1 MILGLTGMD
10 PEDVQHTLVSLY
22 GDSSSPSSP
31 SSSSLPPPTRTQI
44 RELILARVPS
54 VLSPSALQVLVEA
67 ILALEIDTPSSPES
81 PPTSPL
87 IRQTPTR
94 ARIHAVLAP
103 IRPSHLTPPSPILDL
118 ILTSLNTSPH
128 DLDALP
134 STLDDLVSILN
145 TIVEVGGE
153 PSILALEQASPAIAA
168 LSAQLRIDTIM
179 ARLASASPTPGSLS
193 LKDAD
198 ALASALGVSPDP
210 SDPSLQSLS
219 IVRESLLAL
228 LDWES
233 NPSAILQSLEH
244 TLGIPDP
251 HPHPHHQ

>member
-22 GDSSSPSSP
+22 GD

-67 ILALEIDTPSSPES
+67 ILALEIDTPSSP
-81 PPTSPL
+81 PTSPL

-103 IRPSHLTPPSPILDL
+103 IRPSHLAPPSPILDL

-193 LKDAD
+193 PKDAD